1 MIGCSNNFLL
11 RLPNR
16 IWVDQRQLLSAV
28 EKGQVTHEYADQ
40 AHLFLA
46 ASPREEEVAA
56 FFTNGEVRWPRRY
69 LKGRLRRRWSLG
81 GRRSHDRSLADDAE
95 GP

>member
-1 MIGCSNNFLL
+1 MIGCSNKPFVMT
-11 RLPNR
+11 PEPGSGS
-16 IWVDQRQLLSAV
+16 ISASLSAV

-69 LKGRLRRRWSLG
+69 LKGRLRRRLSLG
-81 GRRSHDRSLADDAE
+81 G
-95 GP
+95 